1 MAPEEMMRAAG
12 MTADEALGS
21 TDGGREAAATAAPGS
36 EPDSASGGG
45 EGSVGCERL
54 ERKCP
59 ATFRSRIAS
68 GHVLPLSAQQPRAG
82 CQKCFIPATREWT
95 FCITTGAGI

>member
-12 MTADEALGS
+12 MRADEALGS
-21 TDGGREAAATAAPGS
+21 TDGGGEAAATAAPGS

-59 ATFRSRIAS
+59 ATFRSI
-68 GHVLPLSAQQPRAG
+68 GHVLPLSQQRRAG
-82 CQKCFIPATREWT
+82 CQKCFIPATR
-95 FCITTGAGI
+95 G

>member
-1 MAPEEMMRAAG
+1 MMAPEEMMRAAG
-12 MTADEALGS
+12 MTVDEALGS
-21 TDGGREAAATAAPGS
+21 TDGGREAAAPGS

-82 CQKCFIPATREWT
+82 CQKRFIPATR
-95 FCITTGAGI
+95 G

>member
-12 MTADEALGS
+12 MRADEALGS

-59 ATFRSRIAS
+59 ATFRSI
-68 GHVLPLSAQQPRAG
+68 GHVLPLSAQQHRAG
-82 CQKCFIPATREWT
+82 CLKCFIPSTREWT

>member
-68 GHVLPLSAQQPRAG
+68 GHVLPLSAQQLLRSGLVVPSEF
-82 CQKCFIPATREWT
+82 FIPATR
-95 FCITTGAGI
+95 G